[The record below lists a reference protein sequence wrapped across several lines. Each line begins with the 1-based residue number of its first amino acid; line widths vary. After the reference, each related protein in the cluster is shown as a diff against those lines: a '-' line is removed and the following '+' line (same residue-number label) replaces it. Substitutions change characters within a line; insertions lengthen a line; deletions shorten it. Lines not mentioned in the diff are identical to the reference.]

1 MRTKGP
7 LLSRLTHANETKNA
21 TLTIIFLN
29 IILVIL
35 KSFPFP
41 TSIIVQLFWCLVLN
55 PEMAVGFIP
64 CEQRFLSCMAFSV
77 HEVICVACLSHS
89 WFHCYIS
96 SVTSVNLKKAGLAS
110 RNIVIKNNTC
120 CFKSALQ

>member
-1 MRTKGP
+1 M
-7 LLSRLTHANETKNA
+7 SRLTHANETKNA
-21 TLTIIFLN
+21 THTIIFLN

-41 TSIIVQLFWCLVLN
+41 TSIIVQLFLCLVLN

-77 HEVICVACLSHS
+77 YKVVRVACLSR
-89 WFHCYIS
+89 S
-96 SVTSVNLKKAGLAS
+96 SNPGGGDSAYESGGDARRLA
-110 RNIVIKNNTC
+110 
-120 CFKSALQ
+120 